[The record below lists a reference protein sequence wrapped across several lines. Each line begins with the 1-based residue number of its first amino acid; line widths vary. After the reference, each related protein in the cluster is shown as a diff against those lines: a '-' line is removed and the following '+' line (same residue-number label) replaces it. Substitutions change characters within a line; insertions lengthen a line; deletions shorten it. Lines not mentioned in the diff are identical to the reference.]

1 MKAGALLQHAA
12 AVVDRRRASYGDPGD
27 LFERVAARWSQ
38 TLGIRVTPAQAVLCL
53 LDLKLVRLSRDP
65 KHTDSIAD
73 LAGYAGILEEVQ
85 SDG

>member
-12 AVVDRRRASYGDPGD
+12 AVVDRRRTTYGDPGD

-38 TLGIRVTPAQAVLCL
+38 TLGVTVTPAQAVLCL

-65 KHTDSIAD
+65 KHADSIAD